1 MFGFFH
7 LSFHLCR
14 KCKEDF
20 AHSLDGIKT
29 VTRDFLN
36 RINNLFPHQLTF
48 HLTCESQKDQMEKI
62 RNSCTNLSR
71 DVENKFQMYLDR
83 VGDKVSQHFLCWV
96 LRYFSLALS
105 AFFILFIFGTRL
117 KLQCVWP
124 SVVEGIGSVSWKP
137 SWGEQWFSQRYQMRV
152 CLFNIKTIQS
162 TQ

>member
-1 MFGFFH
+1 MFVFFH

-20 AHSLDGIKT
+20 AHSLDGINT

-83 VGDKVSQHFLCWV
+83 VGDKVSAALFRV
-96 LRYFSLALS
+96 YFSFALS
-105 AFFILFIFGTRL
+105 IYLFYFIYLLAHG
-117 KLQCVWP
+117 
-124 SVVEGIGSVSWKP
+124 
-137 SWGEQWFSQRYQMRV
+137 
-152 CLFNIKTIQS
+152 
-162 TQ
+162 